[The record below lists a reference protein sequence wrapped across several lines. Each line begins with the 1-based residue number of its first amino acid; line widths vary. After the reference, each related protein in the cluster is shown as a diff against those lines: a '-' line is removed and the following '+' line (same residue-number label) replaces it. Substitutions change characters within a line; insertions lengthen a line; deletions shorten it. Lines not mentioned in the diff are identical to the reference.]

1 MDCFQARSYNE
12 GTSVVYLGYL
22 TIRLR
27 YPNYTTETPS
37 LYEGDEEMNL
47 M

>member
-22 TIRLR
+22 SRIVR
-27 YPNYTTETPS
+27 YPKYTTEI
-37 LYEGDEEMNL
+37 G
-47 M
+47 